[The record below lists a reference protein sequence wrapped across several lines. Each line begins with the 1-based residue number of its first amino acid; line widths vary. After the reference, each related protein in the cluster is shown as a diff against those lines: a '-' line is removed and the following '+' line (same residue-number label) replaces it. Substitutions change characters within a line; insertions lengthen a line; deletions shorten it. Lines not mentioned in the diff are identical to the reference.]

1 MIYLEYGEKELD
13 FLKRRSPELG
23 AVIERVGFLKREVI
37 PNLFEALVM
46 SIVSQQ
52 ISGRAAETIL
62 ARFVR
67 LTGAITPE
75 NIISADPDSIRGCG
89 ISGRKESY
97 IRGAAHAAVSGE
109 IDFASLDRLDD
120 GKVIE
125 ILTSLKGIGVWTAE
139 MLLIFSLRRA
149 DILSWGDFAIKRSI
163 MKLYNLE
170 SLSKEQ
176 FEEYRKL
183 FSPYNSIASLY
194 LWEV

>member
-1 MIYLEYGEKELD
+1 MIYLEYGDKELD

-23 AVIERVGFLKREVI
+23 VVIERVGYLKREII

-62 ARFVR
+62 ARFVK
-67 LTGAITPE
+67 LIGSITPE
-75 NIISADPDSIRGCG
+75 MIISTEAEQIRACG

-97 IRGAAHAAVSGE
+97 IRGAAHAAASGE
-109 IDFASLDRLDD
+109 IDFASLESLEDE
-120 GKVIE
+120 KVIE
-125 ILTSLKGIGVWTAE
+125 ILTSLKGVGVWTAE

-149 DILSWGDFAIKRSI
+149 NILSWGDFAIKRSI

-170 SLSKEQ
+170 SLSREQ
-176 FEEYRKL
+176 FEEFRRLY
-183 FSPYNSIASLY
+183 SPYNSIASLY

>member
-23 AVIERVGFLKREVI
+23 VVIDRVGYLKREVI

-52 ISGRAAETIL
+52 ISGRAVETIL

-75 NIISADPDSIRGCG
+75 NILSTESEDIRACG

-109 IDFASLDRLDD
+109 IDFDSLKNYDD
-120 GKVIE
+120 EKVIQ
-125 ILTSLKGIGVWTAE
+125 ILTTLKGVGVWTAE
-139 MLLIFSLRRA
+139 MLLIFSLKRA
-149 DILSWGDFAIKRSI
+149 DILSWGDFAIKRSL

-170 SLSKEQ
+170 SLSKDQ
-176 FEEYRKL
+176 FEEFRKL

-194 LWEV
+194 LWEL